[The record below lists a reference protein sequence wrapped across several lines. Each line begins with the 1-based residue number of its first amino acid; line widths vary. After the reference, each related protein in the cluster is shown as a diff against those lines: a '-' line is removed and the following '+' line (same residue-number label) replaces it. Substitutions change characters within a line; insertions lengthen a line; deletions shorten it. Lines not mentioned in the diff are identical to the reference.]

1 MRLYLSKLS
10 YFPFI
15 NIYVTFTASSLQS
28 ASFTALTSSK
38 TSAGRTGYTD
48 YHTKKKVPKM
58 VLRQLRRNKVP
69 TRFQIFIFRL
79 IAHLAHAHITAYQ
92 ICVTSA
98 KWFAAKLITISQTYR
113 I

>member
-15 NIYVTFTASSLQS
+15 NIYVTSSLQS

-69 TRFQIFIFRL
+69 TRF
-79 IAHLAHAHITAYQ
+79 
-92 ICVTSA
+92 
-98 KWFAAKLITISQTYR
+98 
-113 I
+113 